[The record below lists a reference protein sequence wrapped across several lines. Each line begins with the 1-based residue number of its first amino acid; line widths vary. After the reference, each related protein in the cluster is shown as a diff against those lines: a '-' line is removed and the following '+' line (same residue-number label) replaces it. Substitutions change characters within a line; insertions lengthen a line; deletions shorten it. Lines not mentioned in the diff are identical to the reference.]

1 MVVRVTLLAAIV
13 MSPHPKTP
21 ARWTTGVVIL
31 GNIFEWY
38 DFIVYGFFAT
48 SIAETFFPAED
59 ERAALLATFAAF
71 GVGYVLRPLGA
82 IVLGLVG
89 DWKGRKTAL
98 LLSVALMALG
108 TTMTGVLPSYQALGI
123 LAPCLL
129 VVARLIQGFAV
140 GGNWGSSAT
149 YLVETAPEKRRGL
162 YGSFQQVT
170 AVAGVVLGS
179 GMHSV
184 LSAALSAPALQT
196 WGWRIPFLAG
206 ILLAPIS
213 YYMGRS
219 IPETPIYLH
228 KAESGR
234 PNQPNVLIAK
244 TVQAFGLS
252 IAWVAISYMFLIY
265 MPTLTEKYFGFDA
278 VVASWSNTIGLLMML
293 GAIPICGLVSDYV
306 GRKPQLLVGC
316 LIFFVLPVPIYSLI
330 IARHSIELMVVAQL
344 FFAVAVALFSGP
356 GPAAS
361 VEIFDSSRRVSG
373 VSIANSFASTI
384 FGGFT
389 PFIATWLILETSSP
403 IAPFYYVMF
412 TCLVSGIIIFKLP
425 ETARKDLG

>member
-1 MVVRVTLLAAIV
+1 
-13 MSPHPKTP
+13 MSPQPKAP
-21 ARWTTGVVIL
+21 ATWTTGVVIL
-31 GNIFEWY
+31 GNIFVWY
-38 DFIVYGFFAT
+38 DFIIYGFFAT
-48 SIAETFFPAED
+48 SIAEAFFPAKD
-59 ERAALLATFAAF
+59 ERVALLATFAAF
-71 GVGYVLRPLGA
+71 GVGYILRPLGA

-89 DWKGRKTAL
+89 DRKGRKTAL
-98 LLSVALMALG
+98 LLSTALMAVG
-108 TTMTGVLPSYQALGI
+108 TAMTGVLPSYQALGI

-140 GGNWGSSAT
+140 GGSWGSSAT
-149 YLVETAPEKRRGL
+149 YLVETAPEKKRGL

-170 AVAGVVLGS
+170 QVAGLVLGS
-179 GMHSV
+179 GIHSV

-196 WGWRIPFLAG
+196 WGWRVPFLVG
-206 ILLAPIS
+206 ILIAPIS
-213 YYMGRS
+213 YYMRRS

-228 KAESGR
+228 KAEAGR
-234 PNQPNVLIAK
+234 PNQPNVHIAK

-252 IAWVAISYMFLIY
+252 IAWVATSYMFLIY
-265 MPTLTEKYFGFDA
+265 MPTLAAKYFGFDA
-278 VVASWSNTIGLLMML
+278 IVVSWSNTVGLLMML
-293 GAIPICGLVSDYV
+293 CAIPICGLVSDYV

-316 LIFFVLPVPIYSLI
+316 LLFFVLPVPIYSLI
-330 IARHSIELMVVAQL
+330 IAWHSIELMFIAQL

-373 VSIANSFASTI
+373 VSIANSFASII
-384 FGGFT
+384 FGGFS

-412 TCLVSGIIIFKLP
+412 TCLVSGIVIFKLP
-425 ETARKDLG
+425 ETAHKDLG